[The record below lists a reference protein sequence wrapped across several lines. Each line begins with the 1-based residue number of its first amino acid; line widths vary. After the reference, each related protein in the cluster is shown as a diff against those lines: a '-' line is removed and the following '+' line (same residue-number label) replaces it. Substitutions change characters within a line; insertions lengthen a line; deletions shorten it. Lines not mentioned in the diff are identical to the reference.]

1 MYIMV
6 ILGSLQYMNLSHK
19 TLFTGYLTALNFEEL
34 NYAFHLTMKI

>member
-19 TLFTGYLTALNFEEL
+19 TLFTGYLTAFNFEEL
-34 NYAFHLTMKI
+34 NYAFHLTLKI